1 MTGYQTI
8 PGHTSLPKL
17 TQALSVHCTPVT
29 SNYGNINYPVHHLK
43 HIPGQY
49 PACTSEEELQYSPG
63 QSIETPLLNH
73 CITSLGSKAVMWHDD
88 CPKWQQFGCPGQA
101 MTWGSSRA
109 ALRSVKTLGDLLR
122 SPTCFVWPPCTTA
135 AGQPLGR
142 LVTKTLH
149 PAGEKEKL
157 FLFWFLH

>member
-63 QSIETPLLNH
+63 QSIETPLLLNH
-73 CITSLGSKAVMWHDD
+73 CIASLGSKAVM
-88 CPKWQQFGCPGQA
+88 
-101 MTWGSSRA
+101 
-109 ALRSVKTLGDLLR
+109 
-122 SPTCFVWPPCTTA
+122 
-135 AGQPLGR
+135 
-142 LVTKTLH
+142 
-149 PAGEKEKL
+149 
-157 FLFWFLH
+157 